1 MARQGGAHALRR
13 PTDMPCGLGK
23 RRSTFYKRTWYDY
36 GRRTIKGRDAER
48 SDEACGNP
56 RELISRMI
64 SPILQR
70 GLEEEKLT
78 GLWSWYAAQ
87 LINAT
92 HLLFHV
98 HAVGINN
105 MQAKKSIQEAQAAD
119 GVR

>member
-1 MARQGGAHALRR
+1 MTMGE
-13 PTDMPCGLGK
+13 
-23 RRSTFYKRTWYDY
+23 
-36 GRRTIKGRDAER
+36 RTIKGRDAEK

-70 GLEEEKLT
+70 GLEEETLT
-78 GLWSWYAAQ
+78 GLWSWCAAQ
-87 LINAT
+87 LVNAT
-92 HLLFHV
+92 HLLFNV

>member
-1 MARQGGAHALRR
+1 
-13 PTDMPCGLGK
+13 
-23 RRSTFYKRTWYDY
+23 
-36 GRRTIKGRDAER
+36 
-48 SDEACGNP
+48 
-56 RELISRMI
+56 MI

-78 GLWSWYAAQ
+78 G
-87 LINAT
+87 
-92 HLLFHV
+92 V